1 MGKKKAA
8 IIAILSVGVAWGLAA
23 AGPNPPQGG
32 PELTP
37 EQLRGKKAED
47 VYKNI
52 QALKGVPA
60 DQVLPAM
67 QFITASLGAECE
79 YCHVRGAMDKD
90 DKLPKVTARK
100 MMQMM
105 FAINKE
111 NFEGKRQV
119 TCYSCHH
126 GSQEPVP
133 TPIIA
138 ENEPPP
144 MPRAGPPPGGPGHP
158 GPGGPAAAGPGG
170 PGGPPRPPAL
180 PAAEAL
186 LQKYVQ
192 ALGGTE
198 ALQKITSRVEKGTIT
213 AFGNRQFPIE
223 VFAKAPDKR
232 MSVMHMENGDSITA
246 FDGQTGWLAFGPRPA
261 REMTAPEAEGA
272 KLDADFHFATD
283 IKQLYNRFRVFPP
296 EKVGDRDAYPVLAR
310 AEGRPPLRLFF
321 DKDSGLLVRLIRYQ
335 DTPLGMNPTQI
346 DYADYRD
353 ADGVK
358 VPSRWTLARPG
369 GRFTIQVEQI
379 EQNVPVDDSKF
390 AIPAAKA
397 SP

>member
-1 MGKKKAA
+1 MGKGRAA
-8 IIAILSVGVAWGLAA
+8 IIAILSVGVAWGLGAA
-23 AGPNPPQGG
+23 VANPQGG

-52 QALKGVPA
+52 KALNGVPA
-60 DQVLPAM
+60 DQIVPAM
-67 QFITASLGAECE
+67 QFITASLGTDCE

-111 NFEGKRQV
+111 NFEGKREV

-126 GSQEPVP
+126 GSHEPAP

-138 ENEPPP
+138 EEGPPP
-144 MPRAGPPPGGPGHP
+144 MP
-158 GPGGPAAAGPGG
+158 PGGPAMGGHGGAGGPSVAGPGE

-180 PAAEAL
+180 PTGAAL
-186 LQKYVQ
+186 IDKYVQ
-192 ALGGTE
+192 ALGGAD
-198 ALQKITSRVEKGTIT
+198 ALAKITSRVEKGTIT

-223 VFAKAPDKR
+223 VFAKAPNKR

-246 FDGQTGWLAFGPRPA
+246 FDGQTGWLAIGPRPP
-261 REMTAPEAEGA
+261 REMTGPEAEGA

-296 EKVGDRDAYPVLAR
+296 EKVGDHDAYVVVAR

-346 DYADYRD
+346 DYADFRD
-353 ADGVK
+353 AEGVK
-358 VPSRWTLARPG
+358 VPYRWTLARPG
-369 GRFTIQVEQI
+369 GHFTIQVEQI
-379 EQNVPVDDSKF
+379 EQNAPVEDARFSM
-390 AIPAAKA
+390 PAAKA
-397 SP
+397 GP